1 MVLLKVDMLWVM
13 REVVVEVEGSLG
25 EMYILFIV
33 IDIEIIDIF
42 LD

>member
-13 REVVVEVEGSLG
+13 REVVVEVEGSSG